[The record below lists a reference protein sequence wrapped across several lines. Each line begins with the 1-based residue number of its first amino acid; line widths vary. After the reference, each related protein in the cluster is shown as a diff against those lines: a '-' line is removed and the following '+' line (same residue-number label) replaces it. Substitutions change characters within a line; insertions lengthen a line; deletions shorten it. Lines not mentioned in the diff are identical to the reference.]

1 MMFVSLIGYLVFF
14 NFHSDKVQNSPY
26 NRRQDSQSTYVR
38 RGDILDSKNNV
49 LATTQVD
56 ANGKEIRVYPYSNMF
71 SKRIM
76 DLYPGRWAEFSGS
89 DAHSLYTAGYNWT
102 EFPGNSEEDFRKAI
116 LHKKTVAKGVPAP
129 VLGQVQWSMEVVWGG
144 QKLMYKALRRKLEP
158 VPDNAL
164 VEKILSNTDL
174 KNATGIAMGF
184 IYLFPLTSML
194 ATLLS
199 TAYLKNHAKKA
210 MKHIDERIAKIQKL
224 IAEVDA
230 CNGKA
235 IAQASED
242 VRNDLEAGKI
252 VLEQRL

>member
-1 MMFVSLIGYLVFF
+1 M
-14 NFHSDKVQNSPY
+14 K
-26 NRRQDSQSTYVR
+26 
-38 RGDILDSKNNV
+38 
-49 LATTQVD
+49 
-56 ANGKEIRVYPYSNMF
+56 
-71 SKRIM
+71 
-76 DLYPGRWAEFSGS
+76 
-89 DAHSLYTAGYNWT
+89 
-102 EFPGNSEEDFRKAI
+102 
-116 LHKKTVAKGVPAP
+116 
-129 VLGQVQWSMEVVWGG
+129 VVWGG
-144 QKLMYKALRRKLEP
+144 QKLMHKALRRKLEP
-158 VPDNAL
+158 VPDSAL

-199 TAYLKNHAKKA
+199 TAYLKSHAKKA

-230 CNGKA
+230 RNGKA
-235 IAQASED
+235 IAQASEE